1 MEGFFDSHDILF
13 YMNLLQVIILGIVEG
28 VTEFLPV
35 SSTAHLEFVTRIMGI
50 LQTDFVKS
58 FLVVIQFG
66 AILAVVVLYFKKI
79 FASRGV
85 FLRMVIGFIPTG
97 IIGFT
102 LYKLIKQFLIGNEW
116 IAIVAL
122 IVGGIILLLVDRKK
136 MEMVPIE
143 KAVSID
149 QLSYWQMVKLGIVQS
164 LAVIPGVS
172 RSGAI
177 IVGGTSMGISRG
189 LVIDAAF
196 LLAIPTMAAA
206 AGYDLLKSGINF
218 TGHEWIL
225 LLVGTFISFI
235 TALFAIRWLLNHVR
249 KASFRSFGWYRII
262 AGIIFAT
269 IFLFMK

>member
-1 MEGFFDSHDILF
+1 MTFF
-13 YMNLLQVIILGIVEG
+13 QVIILGIVEG
-28 VTEFLPV
+28 ITEFLPV
-35 SSTAHLEFVTRIMGI
+35 SSTAHLEFTTRIMGI
-50 LQTDFVKS
+50 VQTDFIKS
-58 FLVVIQFG
+58 FLVIIQFG

-85 FLRMVIGFIPTG
+85 FLRMAVGFIPTG
-97 IIGFT
+97 IIGFV

-116 IAIVAL
+116 IAIAAL
-122 IVGGIILLLVDRKK
+122 IIGGIILLLVDRKK
-136 MEMVPIE
+136 VEMIPIE
-143 KAVSID
+143 KAVSIE
-149 QLSYWQMVKLGIVQS
+149 QLSYWQMIQLGTIQA

-177 IVGGTSMGISRG
+177 IVGGTFMGISRG

-206 AGYDLLKSGINF
+206 AGYDLLKSGVSF
-218 TGHEWIL
+218 TGHEWL
-225 LLVGTFISFI
+225 LLLLGSLVSFI

-262 AGIIFAT
+262 AGVVFACIFY
-269 IFLFMK
+269 LMK

>member
-1 MEGFFDSHDILF
+1 MSF
-13 YMNLLQVIILGIVEG
+13 LQVIILGIVEG
-28 VTEFLPV
+28 ITEFLPV
-35 SSTAHLEFVTRIMGI
+35 SSTAHLEFTARMMGI
-50 LQTDFVKS
+50 LQTDFIKS

-85 FLRMVIGFIPTG
+85 FWRMVVGFIPTG
-97 IIGFT
+97 IIGFI
-102 LYKLIKQFLIGNEW
+102 LYKLIKRFLIGNEW

-136 MEMVPIE
+136 MEMIPIE
-143 KAVSID
+143 EAVSLE
-149 QLSYWQMVKLGIVQS
+149 QLSYWQMIKLGIVQAV
-164 LAVIPGVS
+164 AVIPGVS
-172 RSGAI
+172 RSGSI

-206 AGYDLLKSGINF
+206 AGYDLLKSGISF
-218 TGHEWIL
+218 SGHEWL
-225 LLVGTFISFI
+225 LLLLGTLVSFV

-262 AGIIFAT
+262 AGIVFAVIF
-269 IFLFMK
+269 FFMK